1 MTPKAREP
9 VERSHADQEAA
20 LDPRRCPEH
29 GSASPLNPSQPK
41 DADLSPTPHAA
52 SGGASGVTANQDTA
66 NPSRSR
72 SDHSPYAE
80 GVAAVFLD
88 RDGVLNDQTAFVNK
102 PEDFNLLPGA
112 AAAVARLNRAGIPV
126 VVVTN
131 QGGIALG
138 YLTEDD
144 LAAIHERMATLLAD
158 EGAHTD
164 KIYYCPHFA
173 SGTIARYA
181 NDCEDRKP
189 GTGMLEKARDD
200 LSLDLR
206 KSVLVGDATTDILAG
221 IRAGCRT
228 ILVRT
233 GYAGKDGKAIAE
245 PDHVVADLPAA
256 VDLILT
262 EPCV

>member
-1 MTPKAREP
+1 M
-9 VERSHADQEAA
+9 
-20 LDPRRCPEH
+20 
-29 GSASPLNPSQPK
+29 
-41 DADLSPTPHAA
+41 
-52 SGGASGVTANQDTA
+52 
-66 NPSRSR
+66 
-72 SDHSPYAE
+72 
-80 GVAAVFLD
+80 AAVFLD

-144 LAAIHERMATLLAD
+144 LAAIHERMAKLLAA

-181 NDCEDRKP
+181 KDCGDRKP

-200 LSLDLR
+200 LGLDLR
-206 KSVLVGDATTDILAG
+206 QSVLVGDATTDILAG

-233 GYAGKDGKAIAE
+233 GYAGTDGKAVAE

-256 VDLILT
+256 VDLILAELLPT
-262 EPCV
+262 AKRS